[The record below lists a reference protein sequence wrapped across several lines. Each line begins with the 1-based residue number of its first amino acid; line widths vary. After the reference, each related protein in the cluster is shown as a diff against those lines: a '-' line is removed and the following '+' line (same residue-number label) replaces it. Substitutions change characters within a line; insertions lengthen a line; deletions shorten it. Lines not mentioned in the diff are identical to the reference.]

1 MALERITFPTARVIR
16 EQGEFTVRY
25 GQGEG
30 WAFFE
35 TLQPRITLT
44 LVEIPAGRF
53 TMGSPDDEP
62 KRYGDEGPQ
71 HEVRLESF
79 FMSQTPITQAQ
90 WRLVATWKEREGE
103 RWGRKLR
110 SSPSRFSEEP
120 DSAERPVEGVRWL
133 EAMEFCNRLSQ
144 RTGLTY
150 TLPSEAQWEYA
161 CRAGTATPFAFGDT
175 ITPELANYDANSTY
189 ANGPEGEYRQ
199 QTVPVGSFPANE
211 WGLRDMHGNVWEWCL
226 DRWHANYEGAPADG
240 SAWDDPESEVVRSKK
255 DGDEGYRLLRGGSW
269 NFSPGSCRSAYRDR
283 IHPVNAGFTVGLRVV
298 CLPQG
303 RSTSP
308 LIP

>member
-1 MALERITFPTARVIR
+1 
-16 EQGEFTVRY
+16 
-25 GQGEG
+25 
-30 WAFFE
+30 
-35 TLQPRITLT
+35 
-44 LVEIPAGRF
+44 
-53 TMGSPDDEP
+53 
-62 KRYGDEGPQ
+62 
-71 HEVRLESF
+71 VRLESF
-79 FMSQTPITQAQ
+79 FMSQTPISQAQ
-90 WRLVATWKEREGE
+90 WRLVAAWKEREGE